1 MPDTHQEVVFENEL
15 CEYMT
20 AHGWLYSPN
29 DAGYDR
35 ERALFPGDLFAWMKA
50 TQPAECAKHE
60 ASSKGHAESSLLD
73 RLLKL
78 MEEHGSLWVLR
89 NTVKAVAA
97 KFDLCQFKPSHG
109 LNPET
114 LAKYE
119 SNRLRVMRQGHY
131 STSNQNSI
139 DLVFFVNGIP
149 VATAELKTD
158 FTQSVEDAKN
168 QYRFDRLPRDAKTT
182 MEEPLLKFKRGALVH
197 FAVSTDEV
205 YMTTHLKGKNS
216 FFLPFNLGHDGG
228 KGNPPD
234 LEHGYR
240 TAYLWHRILQRDAW
254 LDILGRFVHLERKDE
269 DQPDG
274 TTKRKETLIFPRY
287 HQWNAVTRLVATA
300 RVEGPGHNYLIQHSA
315 GSGKTNSISWLAH
328 QLASLHDAADQRV
341 FHSVLVVT
349 DRTVLDAQLQ
359 EAIQQFEHKTGVVF
373 NVTNEEGSKSPKLVE
388 ALTGNIPI
396 IVVTIQT
403 FPHVLDLIRE
413 STSLKDRRF
422 AVIADEAHSS
432 QTGNAAKKLKA
443 VLTAERMEEIA
454 EGGEVDLEEL
464 LQAEMA
470 GHLQP
475 GNISYFAFTATP
487 KAKTLELFGR
497 PGQSGLPEPFH
508 LYSMQQAIE
517 EGFILDVLQNYTPYR
532 LAWKLAHNGKEYD
545 DETVDRS
552 DAMKSLVKW
561 VRLHP
566 YNIAQKVEVIGE
578 HFRANVGWRLDGKA
592 KAMVVTSSRKE
603 AVRYKLQ
610 MDKYIAACGYTDV
623 AALVAFS
630 GDVTDND
637 SGPDPFNEGNI
648 NKGLNGRDLRGAQ
661 IVH

>member
-1 MPDTHQEVVFENEL
+1 
-15 CEYMT
+15 
-20 AHGWLYSPN
+20 
-29 DAGYDR
+29 
-35 ERALFPGDLFAWMKA
+35 
-50 TQPAECAKHE
+50 
-60 ASSKGHAESSLLD
+60 
-73 RLLKL
+73 
-78 MEEHGSLWVLR
+78 
-89 NTVKAVAA
+89 
-97 KFDLCQFKPSHG
+97 
-109 LNPET
+109 
-114 LAKYE
+114 
-119 SNRLRVMRQGHY
+119 
-131 STSNQNSI
+131 
-139 DLVFFVNGIP
+139 
-149 VATAELKTD
+149 
-158 FTQSVEDAKN
+158 
-168 QYRFDRLPRDAKTT
+168 
-182 MEEPLLKFKRGALVH
+182 
-197 FAVSTDEV
+197 
-205 YMTTHLKGKNS
+205 
-216 FFLPFNLGHDGG
+216 

-234 LEHGYR
+234 QEHGYR

-254 LDILGRFVHLERKDE
+254 LDILGRFVHLAQKDE
-269 DQPDG
+269 DLPDG
-274 TTKRKETLIFPRY
+274 TTNKKESLIFPRY
-287 HQWNAVTRLVATA
+287 HQWNAGTRLVAAA
-300 RVEGPGHNYLIQHSA
+300 RSEGSGHNYLIQHSA

-328 QLASLHDAADQRV
+328 QLASLHDAAEQRV

-349 DRTVLDAQLQ
+349 DRTVLDAQLS
-359 EAIQQFEHKTGVVF
+359 EAIEQFEHKTGVVF
-373 NVTNEEGSKSPKLVE
+373 SVTSEDGSKSSKLVE
-388 ALTGNIPI
+388 ALTGKTPI

-432 QTGNAAKKLKA
+432 QTGN
-443 VLTAERMEEIA
+443 V
-454 EGGEVDLEEL
+454 
-464 LQAEMA
+464 
-470 GHLQP
+470 
-475 GNISYFAFTATP
+475 SYFAFTATS

-566 YNIAQKVEVIGE
+566 YNIAQKVEVIVE

-630 GDVTDND
+630 GDVMDNE

-648 NKGLNGRDLRGAQ
+648 NKGLNGRDLRGAFATEGYNVL
-661 IVH
+661 IVANKFQTGFDQPLLVAMYV